1 MNARLLALLFLGC
14 SLAPPA
20 LLAADADTPPPANS
34 KTKGPPTIGSLA
46 GKQVELPPDVPI
58 TNASQQAKD
67 NYRAFLQESSGDPK
81 FASEALRRLGDL
93 ELEGHEDEALK
104 SGADQ
109 LNAATYAQ
117 AVKLYRQLL
126 EQYPDYPRRD
136 AVLYQ
141 LARAQETGGDPL
153 AALATLDQIVASHP
167 QTPLME
173 EVQFRRGE
181 ILFSHERYPEA
192 EKAYTAVLALDATY
206 PGTGEFHEQALYK
219 KGWSLY
225 KQDRFNECLQPFFTI
240 LDNRL
245 GKVDAANVD
254 PYLEKQPR
262 PARELIGDTLRVMAL
277 SLSSLDA
284 QKTLS
289 EQLKV
294 RNAPSYG
301 HLLYLSLSALYMDQ
315 KRYSDAASVLMG
327 FVDAEPLH
335 PRAPYL
341 HMQAVADLEQGKFPD
356 EALAARDSFTHRFG
370 LDQPFWK
377 AQPKPPSD
385 PSNAPVVAFLKDS
398 LWTLAQ
404 NEHHLAQVKDA
415 TTADRLQHY
424 RAAADGYRRY
434 LAYFP
439 QDPQAAEVNFLLGE
453 TLFQSADYAGAVNA
467 YETSAYQFPTHA
479 HSAEAGYAALL
490 AYQKQEATVAPADKP
505 AWHRRSID
513 AELKFA
519 STFPDDTRATAAR
532 LDAAGGLFA
541 LGALPEAIA
550 AATPVIQSPQATV
563 EQRRNAGMI
572 VGQAYFNS
580 GDFAHAESTYVEVR
594 NLDTSSGKKDPDLS
608 ERIAASIYR
617 QGEQARKA
625 GQNEQAAADF
635 LRVGKVVPDSKIRAT
650 ADYDGAQSLLAAGKT
665 AEAIPVLEA
674 FRAQNPNNALA
685 DAASANLAL
694 AYAKTNDT
702 AHAAIEFEHIADNPR
717 ISEGERR
724 EALQQAARLYNQ
736 RKDEVSEARV
746 LTLFI
751 KRYPTA
757 FDPSIEAQ
765 QRLIELAGERHD
777 TREQLDLSSKLIA
790 YDAAGGTHRTDRS
803 KYLAAHATLR
813 LAQPALDAYV
823 LQPLSAPLKKSMKR
837 KKALMETALAAYAKA
852 ADYGVSD
859 VVTASTY
866 ETAEIYEDLAKAL
879 YASERPKGLDKD
891 AREQYD
897 LLLQEQA
904 FPFEEK
910 AIQIHEVNVHRAS
923 EGIYD
928 DSVKKSYASL
938 AKLMP
943 ARYSRPDKEERYVDA
958 IR

>member
-1 MNARLLALLFLGC
+1 MNARLLALLFAAGC
-14 SLAPPA
+14 LAAPP
-20 LLAADADTPPPANS
+20 LLADDDTASAAPSRP
-34 KTKGPPTIGSLA
+34 KGPPTIGSLA
-46 GKQVELPPDVPI
+46 GKQVPLPDDIPI
-58 TNASQQAKD
+58 SNADQRARE
-67 NYRAFLQESSGDPK
+67 NYRAFLKESADDPR
-81 FASEALRRLGDL
+81 FSSEALRRLGDL

-104 SGADQ
+104 GGGGQ
-109 LNAATYAQ
+109 LNAATYTQ
-117 AVKLYRQLL
+117 AVKLYQQLL
-126 EQYPDYPRRD
+126 TQYPDYPRRD

-141 LARAQETGGDPL
+141 LARAQESGGDAL
-153 AALATLDQIVASHP
+153 AALATLDQIVAKYP

-181 ILFSHERYPEA
+181 ILFSHERYTDA
-192 EKAYTAVLALDATY
+192 EKAYTAVLALDAVANK
-206 PGTGEFHEQALYK
+206 PGEFHEQALYK

-225 KQDRFNECLQPFFTI
+225 KLDRYEDCLQPLFTV
-240 LDNRL
+240 LDETF

-254 PYLEKQPR
+254 PFLDEQPR
-262 PARELIGDTLRVMAL
+262 PTRELVSDTLRVMAL

-284 QKTLS
+284 QRTLS
-289 EQLKV
+289 AQLKA

-315 KRYSDAASVLMG
+315 KRYSDAAAVLIG

-341 HMQAVADLEQGKFPD
+341 HMQAVADLEQGKFPA

-370 LDQPFWK
+370 LDQPFWQ
-377 AQPKPPSD
+377 AQPIPPTA
-385 PSNAPVVAFLKDS
+385 PVNAPVVGFLKDS

-404 NEHHLAQVKDA
+404 NEHHLAQAKDA
-415 TTADRLQHY
+415 TPADRLQHY

-453 TLFQSADYAGAVNA
+453 TQFQSADYAGAVNA
-467 YETSAYQFPTHA
+467 YETSAYQFPQHA
-479 HSAEAGYAALL
+479 HSAEAGYASLL
-490 AYQKQEATVAPADKP
+490 AYQKQEATLGGADKS

-519 STFPDDTRATAAR
+519 KTYPDDARATAVR
-532 LDAAGGLFA
+532 LDAASGLFA
-541 LGALPEAIA
+541 LGALPEAIDA
-550 AATPVIQSPQATV
+550 ANPLIDYPHATV
-563 EQRRNAGMI
+563 EQRRTAGMI
-572 VGQAYFNS
+572 VGQAYFDS

-594 NLDTSSGKKDPDLS
+594 NLDAASGKKDPDLS

-635 LRVGKVVPDSKIRAT
+635 LRVGKTVPDAKIRAT
-650 ADYDGAQSLLAAGKT
+650 ADYDAAQSLLAAGKT
-665 AEAIPVLEA
+665 ADAIPVLEA
-674 FRAQNPNNALA
+674 FRAQNPNNSLV

-694 AYAKTNDT
+694 AYAKSNDT
-702 AHAAIEFEHIADNPR
+702 ANAAREFERIADNPR
-717 ISEGERR
+717 VSEAERR

-746 LTLFI
+746 LTAYV
-751 KRYPTA
+751 KRYPDA
-757 FDPSIEAQ
+757 FDQSIEAQ
-765 QRLIELAGERHD
+765 QRLIELAGSRHD
-777 TREQLDLSSKLIA
+777 GATQLDLSRKLVA
-790 YDAAGGTHRTDRS
+790 YDAAGGAHRTDRS
-803 KYLAAHATLR
+803 KYLAAHAMLK
-813 LAQPALDAYV
+813 LAEPARDAFL
-823 LQPLSAPLKKSMKR
+823 LQPLNAPLKNSMKK
-837 KKALMETALAAYAKA
+837 KKALMETALAGYAKA
-852 ADYGVSD
+852 ADYGVAD
-859 VVTASTY
+859 AVTASTY
-866 ETAEIYEDLAKAL
+866 ETAEIYNSLAKAL
-879 YASERPKGLDKD
+879 NASERPKGLDKE

-910 AIQIHEVNVHRAS
+910 AIEIHEVNVRRAS
-923 EGIYD
+923 QGLYD
-928 DSVKKSYASL
+928 DSVRKSYASL
-938 AKLMP
+938 ARLKP
-943 ARYSRPDKEERYVDA
+943 ARYVRPDKEERYVDA